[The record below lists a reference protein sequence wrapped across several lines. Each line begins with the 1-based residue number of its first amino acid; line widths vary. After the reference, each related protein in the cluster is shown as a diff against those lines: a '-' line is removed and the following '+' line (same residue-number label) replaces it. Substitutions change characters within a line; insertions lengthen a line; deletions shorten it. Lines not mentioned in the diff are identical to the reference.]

1 MKKRIWILLM
11 LILTALLFAGCAMRT
26 VEDMYALP
34 KRSVEYSHLQTAIDT
49 AMYGMSYSAP
59 RSGENQQT
67 VQMADLD
74 GDGVDE
80 YIVFARGATEKPL
93 QVLIFSQQEDG
104 TVRTMETIGL
114 TGLYFEQAEYVDFDG
129 KPGAELILGFQVS
142 DQILS
147 SVAVYT
153 FSEGDAELL
162 LLNGYSKFLSCDLD
176 ENGLS
181 ELMVFRPGEAE
192 TERGMVVLYSC
203 SDDQIRRSVETELS
217 EPPDNIRRIMLGTLQ
232 SGEPAVFVASSAD
245 ENSIVTDIF
254 ALKEDQFTNIS
265 FSRRADTSV
274 RTLRN
279 FYVYAEDIDGDQV
292 LELPSLITMKPVS
305 VNRSDDQ
312 TFLLRWFSV
321 DIDGWEMDKVFTF
334 HDYVSGWY
342 LQLDSL
348 WASHVTVDQL
358 NSTYSFYVWDESYQ
372 DPTPLFTV
380 YVLTDSN
387 RDEDADADG
396 RFALYRAEGIA
407 YAAKLSSHA
416 ADFGI
421 TDEQL
426 IENFR
431 LIRQSWQTGET

>member
-1 MKKRIWILLM
+1 
-11 LILTALLFAGCAMRT
+11 
-26 VEDMYALP
+26 
-34 KRSVEYSHLQTAIDT
+34 
-49 AMYGMSYSAP
+49 
-59 RSGENQQT
+59 
-67 VQMADLD
+67 
-74 GDGVDE
+74 
-80 YIVFARGATEKPL
+80 
-93 QVLIFSQQEDG
+93 
-104 TVRTMETIGL
+104 
-114 TGLYFEQAEYVDFDG
+114 
-129 KPGAELILGFQVS
+129 
-142 DQILS
+142 
-147 SVAVYT
+147 
-153 FSEGDAELL
+153 
-162 LLNGYSKFLSCDLD
+162 
-176 ENGLS
+176 
-181 ELMVFRPGEAE
+181 
-192 TERGMVVLYSC
+192 
-203 SDDQIRRSVETELS
+203 
-217 EPPDNIRRIMLGTLQ
+217 
-232 SGEPAVFVASSAD
+232 
-245 ENSIVTDIF
+245 
-254 ALKEDQFTNIS
+254 
-265 FSRRADTSV
+265 
-274 RTLRN
+274 
-279 FYVYAEDIDGDQV
+279 
-292 LELPSLITMKPVS
+292 LITMKPVS